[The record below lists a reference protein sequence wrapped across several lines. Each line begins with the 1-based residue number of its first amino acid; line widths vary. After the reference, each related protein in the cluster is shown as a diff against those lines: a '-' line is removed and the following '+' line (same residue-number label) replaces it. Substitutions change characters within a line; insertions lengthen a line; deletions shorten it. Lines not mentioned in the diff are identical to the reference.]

1 MVANFAPRG
10 VATDVFVRFAEPVS
24 LTENTLSKSGNHKRK
39 DDETYF
45 ASCVLI
51 VDALIGSTKNR

>member
-1 MVANFAPRG
+1 
-10 VATDVFVRFAEPVS
+10 VFVRFAEPVS